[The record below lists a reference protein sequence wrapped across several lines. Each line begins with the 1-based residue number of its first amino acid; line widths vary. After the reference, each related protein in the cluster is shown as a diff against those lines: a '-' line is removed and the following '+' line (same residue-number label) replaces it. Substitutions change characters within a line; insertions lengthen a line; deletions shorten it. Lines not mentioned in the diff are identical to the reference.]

1 MIRAVL
7 YNFKKRRK
15 AEESKESNESW
26 RACALS
32 EHVYVCQWTRNA
44 TVYKQHATAP
54 SIHDSLAQL
63 LRPQLYR
70 TAELK
75 RRGTKQG

>member
-44 TVYKQHATAP
+44 TVYKQPLPPFPRAAAAAT
-54 SIHDSLAQL
+54 
-63 LRPQLYR
+63 LYR
-70 TAELK
+70 TAL
-75 RRGTKQG
+75 R